1 MILYQ
6 NENHALIGVFNSN
19 NRKTGAMVQTWI
31 MNKDSLEGG
40 GCTDCTSLELCYV
53 FQGKKSIQKKLARGG
68 YIDVDINLS
77 KKRVRVGSYGDPT
90 VFPLSVWQDLG
101 IKKHTGYTHFWRLP
115 HVQEYKKF
123 LMASVET
130 LESYHLAKQLG
141 WKVFYNM
148 LDVHLGLVSIEQVKQ
163 ETNILECP
171 NTTHEIS
178 CYDCL
183 LCDPK
188 KGGKD
193 IFINPHG
200 GRLSKKNALS
210 TIQKSNDQDQALIQA
225 LLLNQ
230 GEFIHA

>member
-6 NENHALIGVFNSN
+6 DNEHALIGVFNST
-19 NRKTGAMVQTWI
+19 NRKTGNMIQTWI

-40 GCTDCTSLELCYV
+40 ACNDCTSLDLCYV
-53 FQGKKSIQKKLARGG
+53 FQGKKSIQKKLERDG
-68 YIDVDINLS
+68 YEDIQVNLE
-77 KKRVRVGSYGDPT
+77 KKRVRVGTYGDPT

-115 HVQEYKKF
+115 HVQEYKSF

-130 LESYHLAKQLG
+130 LESYHLAKELG

-148 LDVHLGLVSIEQVKQ
+148 LDVYLGLISIEQVLN
-163 ETNILECP
+163 ETSMIECP
-171 NTTHEIS
+171 NSTHDLS

-193 IFINPHG
+193 IYIKPHG
-200 GRLSKKNALS
+200 GRLSKKNALI
-210 TIQKSNDQDQALIQA
+210 TIEKNKQQNKELIKE
-225 LLLNQ
+225 LLLN
-230 GEFIHA
+230 A